1 MSITVTPLSETIG
14 AEIVGVD
21 LSLPVSDNDIQIINS
36 AIEKYLVIVVR
47 AQRFSPKS
55 LLSAVR
61 LFGETME
68 QHLTDTLMDEYP
80 EIALLDSR
88 EMPPDK

>member
-1 MSITVTPLSETIG
+1 MSISVTPLSEAIG

-21 LSLPVSDNDIQIINS
+21 LSLPVSDSELQTINS

-55 LLSAVR
+55 LLSAVG
-61 LFGETME
+61 LFG
-68 QHLTDTLMDEYP
+68 LTEEVRIGPMV
-80 EIALLDSR
+80 
-88 EMPPDK
+88 K